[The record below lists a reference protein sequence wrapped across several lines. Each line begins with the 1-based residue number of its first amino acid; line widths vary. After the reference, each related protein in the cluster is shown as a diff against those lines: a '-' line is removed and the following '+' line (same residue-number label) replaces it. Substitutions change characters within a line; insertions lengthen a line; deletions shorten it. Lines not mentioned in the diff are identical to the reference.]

1 MQQDFAEQVAIKAL
15 GWLASNDDLMPVF
28 LGATGS
34 SAEDLRAQA
43 SDPAFLT
50 AVLDF
55 LCMDDAWVVAFCDH
69 AGLSYEVPLQA
80 RQALPGGGE
89 MHWT

>member
-1 MQQDFAEQVAIKAL
+1 MKQEYAETIAIKAL

-34 SAEDLRAQA
+34 SAEDMRAGA
-43 SDPAFLT
+43 ADPAFLVS
-50 AVLDF
+50 VLDF
-55 LCMDDAWVVAFCDH
+55 LLMDDTWVVSFCDAEQLAYDLPMRAKH
-69 AGLSYEVPLQA
+69 
-80 RQALPGGGE
+80 ALPGGGE